1 MAAMRLQNMVATSS
15 RARTCAWCSRQ
26 TTSASR
32 RAALILPRSATS
44 VTCASPAKSIAR
56 FRRTPAAPAHR
67 LTGGP
72 LAPHPGPGPRPRAPA
87 GSRAGAEG
95 GDGSA
100 QIGHVV
106 VDRAAPAPQRA
117 GRPGPGGVW
126 AEQQVR
132 VPIAA
137 LIAADVAGQPVAG
150 LVTAV
155 PQVDDP
161 PVGQPGGVPAVAGI
175 AEQLAGP
182 DRVHP
187 ELGLGT
193 GGEDL

>member
-32 RAALILPRSATS
+32 RAALILRRSATS

-72 LAPHPGPGPRPRAPA
+72 LAPGPRPRAAA
-87 GSRAGAEG
+87 GSRAGAER

-106 VDRAAPAPQRA
+106 VDRTAPAPQRA
-117 GRPGPGGVW
+117 GRPGPSGVR

-150 LVTAV
+150 LVAAV